1 MAFRVVIVGRPNVG
15 KSTLFNRLVG
25 RRMAIVDPT
34 PGVTRDWRRGKARLG
49 PLRFEAIDTAGL
61 EEANPDSLTGRM
73 QDQTRRAIERA
84 DAILLVIDA
93 RSGLTPLDEH
103 FARSIRRLGIP
114 VVLVA
119 NKAEARGSG
128 AGVAEGHALGLGEP
142 VAVSAEHGLGMDALY
157 ETLAPLVEAGGK
169 GRTEP
174 GDGEKP
180 EGSGALSLA
189 IVGRPNVGKSTLVNR
204 LLGEERVVTSP
215 EPGTTRNSVTTTWTW
230 RGQEVR
236 LVDTAGMRRRA
247 RVTAALERH
256 SVADARRAL
265 DLAQVVVLVI
275 DATRPFDRQDLTI
288 AAMVADEGRAPV
300 VAVNKWDLVEDR
312 AAVLAAV
319 RHAIDHG
326 LPDVRGVPVVTF
338 SALTGRGVD
347 KLMPAVAAA
356 FAAWNRRITTGRLN
370 RWLEV
375 AVTEH
380 PPPIVKGR
388 RIKLRY
394 ATQIKSRPPTIAL
407 FGNRPDALPDSYR
420 RYLVGRLREAF
431 KLPGVPVHLVM
442 RRAENPYAERR
453 A

>member
-1 MAFRVVIVGRPNVG
+1 MAFRIVIVGRPNVG

-34 PGVTRDWRRGKARLG
+34 PGVTRDWRQGKARLG
-49 PLRFEAIDTAGL
+49 PLRFDVIDTAGL
-61 EEANPDSLTGRM
+61 EEADPDSLTGRM
-73 QDQTRRAIERA
+73 QDQTRRAAERA

-142 VAVSAEHGLGMDALY
+142 AAVSAEHGLGMDALY
-157 ETLAPLVEAGGK
+157 EALAPLVEAGAK
-169 GRTEP
+169 REDATE
-174 GDGEKP
+174 D

-215 EPGTTRNSVTTTWTW
+215 EPGTTRDSVTTTWTW

-236 LVDTAGMRRRA
+236 LVDTAGMRKRA
-247 RVTAALERH
+247 RVTAALEQQ

-319 RHAIDHG
+319 RHALDHG

-370 RWLEV
+370 RWLEA

-394 ATQIKSRPPTIAL
+394 ATQIKARPPTIAL

-420 RYLVGRLREAF
+420 RYLVGRLRETF
-431 KLPGVPVHLVM
+431 KLPGVPVRLVM
-442 RRAENPYAERR
+442 RRGENPYAERR